1 MHKELKI
8 IKGLQP
14 IPGDAQTAEPG
25 VQVVNLLN
33 EVGIILRAG
42 AEWVPQRPQAR
53 VVYGETP
60 LSDGRLPLTSS
71 VGNVVETLPVYIA
84 GGTVQA
90 VASAEREL
98 QRLIADARDFHT
110 SEWQIDPVYL
120 MWWADCAPGPQY
132 ALIYNMDLAPSG
144 MPELQGDTWII
155 EATLTIERDAVWRP
169 IPPGANP
176 ALWTEYFLELTK
188 DPQYYEFMY
197 YKLTTSFAPPAAFTL
212 LNAVIGGLLGVVEY
226 IDPANIENS
235 VRTATIRVPAGYIP
249 GDAPALW
256 LFAALSQTPSAP
268 IKCDSLHVG
277 LDTRAPFPRTHAAMF
292 PFPGS
297 PLGSQTVMFR
307 HHRLNAGDATAGS
320 GWTKTNNGAGGLGIP
335 GNGSTT
341 DKYWINRTFT
351 TAAVTE
357 GSAMSFPGL
366 YNLDQHTMR
375 GRYAAF
381 LRYQQVTGG
390 DESVSVWLRYGTA
403 GNNAYI
409 ITNPSTKLRLT
420 GGSAGAV
427 LALAYLGTV
436 QLPLNDRMVQGTEG
450 WGPHIVNNPAN
461 LNIDLRFAKAASA
474 TGCTVYLWDLVLMPI
489 DEGYTHGVMAQDLGI
504 TNEGD
509 LRALTVIDNTGYMR
523 RGHGD
528 YMGMVFHLPNDPPT
542 GVGGVGIQQLLY
554 EQRGTIPSLMPG
566 VDNYL
571 KVLPTWRS
579 STRQFDANAGSAS
592 LSDGTAFHVLPGW
605 YGVRDR

>member
-33 EVGIILRAG
+33 EVGIILRAD

-188 DPQYYEFMY
+188 DPQYDGWRYYMLFKYEPPVQ
-197 YKLTTSFAPPAAFTL
+197 FALQQPS
-212 LNAVIGGLLGVVEY
+212 LGAPSGTGVYDIYET
-226 IDPANIENS
+226 IDPTDITMSLTHASFEI
-235 VRTATIRVPAGYIP
+235 PAEYIP

-256 LFAALSQTPSAP
+256 MYSFGTKNSTAESAFAKVVDLQVA
-268 IKCDSLHVG
+268 V
-277 LDTRAPFPRTHAAMF
+277 DTRPLFTQTHK
-292 PFPGS
+292 PNLDGTGS
-297 PLGSQTVMFR
+297 EVAKMR
-307 HHRLNAGDATAGS
+307 HFRLNAGDATAGGS
-320 GWTKTNNGAGGLGIP
+320 WTKTNNGAGAPIP
-335 GNGSTT
+335 SNGQMVNGFTL
-341 DKYWINRTFT
+341 NRTFT
-351 TAAVTE
+351 TTAVTQHV
-357 GSAMSFPGL
+357 AAKWPGL
-366 YNLDQHTMR
+366 YNLDQQTMR
-375 GRYAAF
+375 GRYAVF
-381 LRYQQVTGG
+381 LRHDQSSASGDAGTVT
-390 DESVSVWLRYGTA
+390 VQLRYGFDDP
-403 GNNAYI
+403 NPYKLL
-409 ITNPSTKLRLT
+409 NPSAKITAT
-420 GGSAGAV
+420 SATICS
-427 LALAYLGTV
+427 LLYLGTINI
-436 QLPLNDRMVQGTEG
+436 PINDRSAQAIEG
-450 WGPHIVNNPAN
+450 WGAAVIDSDRN
-461 LNIDLRFAKAASA
+461 LEIELLITKAASSA
-474 TGCTVYLWDLVLMPI
+474 NVTVRLWDLVLMPI
-489 DEGYTHGVMAQDLGI
+489 DEGYAQAVIGQNLTDTISGQI
-504 TNEGD
+504 TSV
-509 LRALTVIDNTGYMR
+509 VIDNTGYMN
-523 RGHGD
+523 RGLRGD
-528 YMGMVFHLPNDPPT
+528 YVGLVFHRQASFVRTQPAETQILFE
-542 GVGGVGIQQLLY
+542 V
-554 EQRGTIPSLMPG
+554 RGT
-566 VDNYL
+566 
-571 KVLPTWRS
+571 LPTLKPGENNQLKFIAG
-579 STRQFDANAGSAS
+579 RQGSGTQRTYSAVAA
-592 LSDGTAFHVLPGW
+592 LDGILHVLPGW